1 MAMMATAF
9 IVPQEGQSLADQA
22 AAALGGAPDIV
33 VECAGFPGSLNAAV
47 AAVKRLGTIMAPGFC
62 WTPDSSSGMAA
73 MMKEATIRYTHIYD
87 RREFEIATEAM
98 GAGHVEPR
106 AMITKVVGL
115 KDVPA
120 SFEEL
125 RGPNSQSKVM
135 IRPARAKWLWRKRP
149 AWCRAKQSANPR
161 TYGRYSSCWRL

>member
-1 MAMMATAF
+1 MAMKATAF

-47 AAVKRLGTIMAPGFC
+47 AAVKRRGTIMAPGFC

-87 RREFEIATEAM
+87 AASSRSRPRRW
-98 GAGHVEPR
+98 
-106 AMITKVVGL
+106 
-115 KDVPA
+115 VPA
-120 SFEEL
+120 
-125 RGPNSQSKVM
+125 M
-135 IRPARAKWLWRKRP
+135 
-149 AWCRAKQSANPR
+149 
-161 TYGRYSSCWRL
+161 SSLAP